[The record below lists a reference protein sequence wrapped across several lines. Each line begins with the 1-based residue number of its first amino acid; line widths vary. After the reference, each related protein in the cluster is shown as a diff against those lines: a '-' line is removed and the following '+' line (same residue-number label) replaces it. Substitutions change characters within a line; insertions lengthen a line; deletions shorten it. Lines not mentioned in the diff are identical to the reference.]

1 MNTADWIAHSDSF
14 FYQIFMIVMGALYA
28 LAFIAGVT
36 YKTMNIYCYFILF
49 PATFALFL
57 NSPKK
62 YWVLPATMLFFDI
75 PCIENKS
82 ALFFD
87 SCVDFLNYSAKI
99 AHSNYIDMSVYLCVL
114 VPLLLYIPSVIWR
127 SDFKKL
133 KIIGAVILVLGLLYF
148 GIIYPNFKS
157 GLQLLMKAYPQNV
170 SL

>member
-62 YWVLPATMLFFDI
+62 YWVLPATMLFFVI
-75 PCIENKS
+75 PGVENKS

-87 SCVDFLNYSAKI
+87 TCVDFLNYSAKI
-99 AHSNYIDMSVYLCVL
+99 THSNYIDMSLYLCVL
-114 VPLLLYIPSVIWR
+114 VPLLMYFPLVIWR
-127 SDFKKL
+127 CDFKTL
-133 KIIGAVILVLGLLYF
+133 KIIGIVFPVVALLYF

-157 GLQLLMKAYPQNV
+157 GLQLLIKAYPNKQ
-170 SL
+170 LI